1 MKRVTESN
9 GNKMIWVR
17 MDGTGKL
24 IEVSEKHVVE
34 IPLHLNKVIGGIL

>member
-1 MKRVTESN
+1 VKRVTDSN

-24 IEVSEKHVVE
+24 IEVGEKHGVE